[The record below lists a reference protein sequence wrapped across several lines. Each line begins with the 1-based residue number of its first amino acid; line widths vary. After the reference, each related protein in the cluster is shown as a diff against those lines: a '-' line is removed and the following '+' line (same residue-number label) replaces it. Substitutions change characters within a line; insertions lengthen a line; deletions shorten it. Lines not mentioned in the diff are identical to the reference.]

1 MSSLGGAPRMDEEFG
16 FISVDDHVTEHP
28 DAWTRRLDRA
38 RWGDRIPHVERRSDG
53 ADRWFVDG
61 QEVPLPGVAATG
73 AAMPDRVREPQHWDE
88 VPKVAADPD
97 ERLKA
102 MDVDGVEYSV
112 LYPTVAGIAGEVFGR
127 ITDPDL
133 ELACVQAY
141 NDWLIDE
148 WSTAS
153 PRFIPQ
159 CLLPLAPIDAAVQE
173 LRRSVA
179 RGHRG
184 VVYPA
189 TPMMIRDVPHINEP
203 DYDPLW
209 AACQDLGVPVCFHA
223 GSSRAIQFP
232 AYEGFSPGL
241 AAAME
246 SITRPASSVLIVA
259 NFLYSRVLTRF
270 PSLRVVFAET
280 SLAWGAY
287 ELELA
292 DHQFERQRLH
302 SEGYELMPSELFRRQ
317 CYYTGWFDRTG
328 IETRKYIGVDNIL
341 WSSNFPLATSTWP
354 NTREVIDRCFAGV
367 PAAERTQMLRGNA
380 AKLYQIA

>member
-1 MSSLGGAPRMDEEFG
+1 MDEQFG

-28 DAWTRRLDRA
+28 DVWTRRLDSA
-38 RWGDRIPHVERRSDG
+38 RWGDRIPHLDRRADGTER
-53 ADRWFVDG
+53 WLVDG
-61 QEVPLPGVAATG
+61 KELPLPGVASTG
-73 AAMPDRVREPQHWDE
+73 ATLPDRVCEPQSWNE
-88 VPKVAADPD
+88 VPRVASDPA

-102 MDVDGVEYSV
+102 MDVDGVDYSV
-112 LYPTVAGIAGEVFGR
+112 LYPTVPGLAGEVFGH
-127 ITDPDL
+127 ITDPAL

-148 WSTAS
+148 WSAAS
-153 PRFIPQ
+153 DRFIPQ
-159 CLLPLAPIDAAVQE
+159 CLLPLAPINAAVQE

-209 AACQDLGVPVCFHA
+209 AACQDLEVPVCFHA
-223 GSSRAIQFP
+223 GPSTAIQFP

-246 SITRPASSVLIVA
+246 AITRPASSVLIVA

-270 PSLRVVFAET
+270 PGLRVVFAET

-328 IETRKYIGVDNIL
+328 IETRNYIGVDNIL
-341 WSSNFPLATSTWP
+341 WSSNYPLATSTWP
-354 NTREVIDRCFAGV
+354 NSREVIERCFAGV
-367 PAAERTQMLRGNA
+367 PDAERNQMLWSNA
-380 AKLYQIA
+380 AKLYGI